1 VTDSLAMP
9 KKRLAFCPKC
19 AWRQWTVLPA
29 VALLAHQQNDCPFK
43 DTLKEKHAE
52 EKTT

>member
-1 VTDSLAMP
+1 MP
-9 KKRLAFCPKC
+9 KKKVAFCREC
-19 AWRQWTVLPA
+19 GWRAVTVLPA

-43 DTLKEKHAE
+43 DKLKEKHAE